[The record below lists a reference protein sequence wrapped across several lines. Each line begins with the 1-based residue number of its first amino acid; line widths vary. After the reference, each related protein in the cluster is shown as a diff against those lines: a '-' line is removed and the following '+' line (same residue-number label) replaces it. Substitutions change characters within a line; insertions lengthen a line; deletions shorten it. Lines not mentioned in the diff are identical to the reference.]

1 MLTEKLSHLFYCLV
15 VRLIFCRLARDY
27 EEHHTAAE
35 DVYAA
40 RVGPLHVEVNDCFV
54 LDHADASI
62 SLRAQTRWGLIT
74 LGVQACI
81 GEEQI
86 RRPGLFYHRFSF

>member
-1 MLTEKLSHLFYCLV
+1 MSTQKLSHLFYRLV
-15 VRLIFCRLARDY
+15 VRLIFCRLACKY
-27 EEHHTAAE
+27 QEYHMAGE

-54 LDHADASI
+54 LDHAAASI
-62 SLRAQTRWGLIT
+62 SLRAQTRWGLVT
-74 LGVQACI
+74 LGVQACV

-86 RRPGLFYHRFSF
+86 RRPGLFFHRFSF

>member
-1 MLTEKLSHLFYCLV
+1 MLTQKVSHLFYRLV
-15 VRLIFCRLARDY
+15 LRLIFCRLAHNY

-40 RVGPLHVEVNDCFV
+40 RIGPLHVEVNECFV

-62 SLRAQTRWGLIT
+62 SLQARWSRGLATAGIK
-74 LGVQACI
+74 VCI
-81 GEEQI
+81 GEDQI
-86 RRPGLFYHRFSF
+86 RRPGFFYHCWTV

>member
-1 MLTEKLSHLFYCLV
+1 MLAQKLSHLFYCLV

-27 EEHHTAAE
+27 EEHHGAAE
-35 DVYAA
+35 DTYAA
-40 RVGPLHVEVNDCFV
+40 RIGPLFFEVNDCFV

-62 SLRAQTRWGLIT
+62 SLQAQTFWGRLV
-74 LGVQACI
+74 LGVQACV

>member
-1 MLTEKLSHLFYCLV
+1 MLTPKLSQLFYRLV

-35 DVYAA
+35 GVYAA
-40 RVGPLHVEVNDCFV
+40 RVGPLHCEINDCFV

-62 SLRAQTRWGLIT
+62 NLRPRTPWGELA
-74 LGVQACI
+74 LGLRACI
-81 GEEQI
+81 GEEQV
-86 RRPGLFYHRFSF
+86 RQPGLFFHRYAC